1 MADKGALALA
11 IAVGYVLGRHHK
23 LRLATALVVA
33 GVTRELRKGDGGLL
47 KQGVKTLGTSPQLEE
62 ITDRLR
68 TELMDVGKAAAIAA
82 TSRQID
88 SLSSKLHDRA
98 ESLRVPTPPSG
109 EAASA
114 KEEEP
119 ADEEEPAEE
128 EEPADEE
135 YEEEPEEEPRKD
147 GARAERPKPRRG
159 RSPAAPVRRTG
170 R

>member
-33 GVTRELRKGDGGLL
+33 GVTRELRKGDGSLL

-62 ITDRLR
+62 ITGRLR

-98 ESLRVPTPPSG
+98 ETLRVPTPPPG
-109 EAASA
+109 AAAS
-114 KEEEP
+114 
-119 ADEEEPAEE
+119 AEE
-128 EEPADEE
+128 EEPAQEE
-135 YEEEPEEEPRKD
+135 ESAQEEHDEEPEEEPQKD
-147 GARAERPKPRRG
+147 KARAQRPKPRRE
-159 RSPAAPVRRTG
+159 RPQAAPVRRTG

>member
-114 KEEEP
+114 
-119 ADEEEPAEE
+119 DE

-135 YEEEPEEEPRKD
+135 YEEEETEEEPRKD
-147 GARAERPKPRRG
+147 EARAERPKPRRG
-159 RSPAAPVRRTG
+159 RPPAAPVRRTG

>member
-1 MADKGALALA
+1 MANKGALALA

-47 KQGVKTLGTSPQLEE
+47 AQGVKTLGTSPQLEE
-62 ITDRLR
+62 ITGRLR

-88 SLSSKLHDRA
+88 SFSSKLHDRA
-98 ESLRVPTPPSG
+98 ESLRVPTPPHG
-109 EAASA
+109 AAA
-114 KEEEP
+114 P
-119 ADEEEPAEE
+119 TEE
-128 EEPADEE
+128 EEPTEE
-135 YEEEPEEEPRKD
+135 ELMEEEEAEEEEPEEEPEEPRK
-147 GARAERPKPRRG
+147 AKANAEKPKTRRERP
-159 RSPAAPVRRTG
+159 PAAPVRRTG

>member
-1 MADKGALALA
+1 
-11 IAVGYVLGRHHK
+11 
-23 LRLATALVVA
+23 
-33 GVTRELRKGDGGLL
+33 VTRELRKGDGSLL

-62 ITDRLR
+62 ITGRLR

-114 KEEEP
+114 
-119 ADEEEPAEE
+119 EE